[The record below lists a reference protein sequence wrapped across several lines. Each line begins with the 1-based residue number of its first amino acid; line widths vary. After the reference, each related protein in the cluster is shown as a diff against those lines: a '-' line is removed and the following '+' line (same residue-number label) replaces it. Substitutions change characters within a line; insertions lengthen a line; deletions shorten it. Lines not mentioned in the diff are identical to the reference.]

1 MNLLVTMLP
10 TCKVYLNEDDDDDDV
25 DIEEQAHSAHYPPLR
40 ACGTVHCLSPP
51 CRGAGAPNP
60 DPNPDPN
67 PNPNPRQVHEAST
80 FLVVLTTQYLTSR
93 KCMLGLLTAWR
104 LRKPIVVLREADVR
118 YGGL

>member
-1 MNLLVTMLP
+1 MLP

-25 DIEEQAHSAHYPPLR
+25 DVEEQAHSAHYPPYTLPYCTLLITPVSR
-40 ACGTVHCLSPP
+40 SRCTRRP
-51 CRGAGAPNP
+51 PNP
-60 DPNPDPN
+60 SPGPN
-67 PNPNPRQVHEAST
+67 PNPNPNPSQVHEAST

-93 KCMLGLLTAWR
+93 KCMLGLLTAFR